1 MLRSGIEPKELSDIG
16 KGFISLKGNVLEV
29 NSHSENI
36 TVNVYSFDGNRYISE
51 NITDARTVSI
61 STLPSGF
68 YYARASFPDGSSS
81 SLKFIKR
88 KWTCRGGGFSRNYA
102 NYLLAPKIELNF
114 ISEVLSPC

>member
-1 MLRSGIEPKELSDIG
+1 MLRSGIEPNELSDIG

-36 TVNVYSFDGNRYISE
+36 TVNVYSFDGNLYISE
-51 NITDARTVSI
+51 NITYARTVSI

-88 KWTCRGGGFSRNYA
+88 
-102 NYLLAPKIELNF
+102 
-114 ISEVLSPC
+114 

>member
-88 KWTCRGGGFSRNYA
+88 
-102 NYLLAPKIELNF
+102 
-114 ISEVLSPC
+114 